1 MNPEHLD
8 PDVLAHLAHI
18 ARARREQWR
27 SRLADSEATAESL
40 AELLADGQIPALGW
54 WRDQFPPRMAS
65 DGPLRPSAPRNQPW
79 EYADLVLAA
88 EELAGIQ
95 ASAPTALEL
104 LAEITLLGRLG
115 ADALRLAFEL
125 FEELR

>member
-79 EYADLVLAA
+79 EYVDLVLAA

-95 ASAPTALEL
+95 ASAPNRPSRVISANNSR
-104 LAEITLLGRLG
+104 AVG